1 MSQHR
6 PNNPEAR
13 RRARAARIRAG
24 KSVPPHM
31 LHGIEQKKPSPRS
44 LWLKVLVG
52 LAAVLLIATF
62 LLTVVS
68 AVAGVAAAN
77 ETVKQYKELE
87 ASLPN
92 AAIVT
97 AQTFQTTRIYDRDG
111 ILLQEIADQDFGWRT
126 FIPYDKMSPYL
137 IDATIAAEDATFWNH
152 RGVEP
157 MAFGRILAINLGGQG
172 QSGGS
177 TITQQLVRALHP
189 DQIGNAPTVG
199 RKWREMLAAVALEQ
213 QYSKTDILTMY
224 INQIFYGNRSYGAE
238 AAAQTFF
245 HKHASELT
253 LSEASLLAGIP
264 QQPTNFNPSLYP
276 DRAKARQRYVLDQM
290 VKLGYVSRSEANA
303 AYLDFP
309 LIYPARDGDG
319 AVLDHP
325 HFVQYVY
332 EYLAENYP
340 DRDFSKGGLNIYTTI
355 SKPVQ
360 EMAEQVVQENIASLY
375 DYSAKNASAT
385 IIFPPTGEILA
396 MVGSADFENAAIE
409 GQVNIAT
416 SPQQPGS
423 AIKPI
428 VYAAAFEQGWTP
440 GTVILDAPFRIE
452 TPNAIDPITGERM
465 PYYEPEN
472 YNRTFNGAVS
482 ARKALSNSL
491 NIPAVKAASYA
502 GGPTAVIDIARRMG
516 MKHALD
522 QSPDEYGLSIALG
535 SGDIWPLELTN
546 AYATFANTG
555 KYVPATPILRITDGE
570 GRVMYELDRA
580 NALLNAEQAIRPE
593 IAYQVTSILTD
604 NESRSMIFGSDNR
617 FGETQRILGRPT
629 AAKSGTTNDWRDI
642 WTQGYTTDLAV
653 GVWVGNTRNEPL
665 AQIDGIQGAGPIWQ
679 RIMIAMHETPEFAA
693 LLVDPS
699 TGQPIPID
707 FPVPSGIER
716 GVICDATGGR
726 PVNQQDGNVGEVLIK
741 GGAPANRCDQ
751 LTPWQ
756 YADLVSVMSNLS
768 GDMPFT
774 KGAIDSIRRYA
785 AAVRYDGEVV
795 EPTFSVPLELSTSSN
810 ADGA

>member
-1 MSQHR
+1 MTHR
-6 PNNPEAR
+6 RPR
-13 RRARAARIRAG
+13 HSSSSRRAQIARLRAG
-24 KSVPPHM
+24 RSLPPH
-31 LHGIEQKKPSPRS
+31 LLRGAEPPKKNNRS
-44 LWLKVLVG
+44 IWLSV
-52 LAAVLLIATF
+52 LIAGAAALTLGLMLF
-62 LLTVVS
+62 TVVS

-77 ETVKQYKELE
+77 ETVRQYKELE

-97 AQTFQTTRIYDRDG
+97 AKTFQTTRIYDRDG
-111 ILLQEIADQDFGWRT
+111 NLLQEVADPDFGWRT
-126 FIPYDKMSPYL
+126 FVPYDKISPYL

-152 RGVEP
+152 NGVEP
-157 MAFGRILAINLGGQG
+157 MAFGRIIAINVGGQG

-189 DQIGNAPTVG
+189 DAIGNAPTVG
-199 RKWREMLAAVALEQ
+199 RKWREMLAAVALER

-224 INQIFYGNRSYGAE
+224 VNQIFYGNRSYGVE

-276 DRAKARQRYVLDQM
+276 DEAKGRQKYVLDQM
-290 VKLGYVSRSEANA
+290 VKLGYVTRSEADA
-303 AYLDFP
+303 AYYDFP

-355 SKPVQ
+355 SKPAQ
-360 EMAEQVVQENIASLY
+360 DMAEQVIAENVASLY
-375 DYSAKNASAT
+375 DYGAKNASAT
-385 IIFPPTGEILA
+385 VIFPPTGEILA

-428 VYAAAFEQGWTP
+428 VYAAAFEQGWSP

-452 TPNAIDPITGERM
+452 TPDAIDPITGERM
-465 PYYEPEN
+465 PYYEPQN

-522 QSPDEYGLSIALG
+522 QTPEEYGLSIALG
-535 SGDIWPLELTN
+535 AGDIWPMELTA
-546 AYATFANTG
+546 AYATFANMG
-555 KYVPATPILRITDGE
+555 KYVPPTPILRITDGE

-580 NALLNAEQAIRPE
+580 QALANANQAIRPQ

-604 NESRSMIFGSDNR
+604 NEARSMIFGRDNR

-679 RIMIAMHETPEFAA
+679 RIMVNMHEDPQLAA
-693 LLVDPS
+693 LLVDPA

-707 FPVPSGIER
+707 FPVPPGIER
-716 GVICDATGGR
+716 GVICEVTGGR
-726 PVNQQDGNVGEVLIK
+726 PINQQDGNVGEVLIA

-756 YADLVSVMSNLS
+756 YADLATVMGNLS
-768 GDMPFT
+768 GDQPFT
-774 KGAIDSIRRYA
+774 EGAIDSIRRYA
-785 AAVRYDGEVV
+785 NAVRFDEAEV
-795 EPTFSVPLELSTSSN
+795 EPTFPVPLVTTASAPTPTP
-810 ADGA
+810 